1 MADLLC
7 RALEALLR
15 FIECYKYNTRA
26 RDQLQNAIAL
36 ARQCAEARPKSVAAV
51 FMTLDKLLKNWGDK
65 HLVLEIADL
74 CIGAA
79 RCAPRTRREVE
90 GEAQALICGRSWVFQ
105 RIGRLTEALI
115 EAEKSLQLGKD
126 IGWER
131 DTVYCKKCMGRLY
144 RMMAEQ
150 EHDGGGGAMARDA
163 FR

>member
-26 RDQLQNAIAL
+26 RDQLQNALAL